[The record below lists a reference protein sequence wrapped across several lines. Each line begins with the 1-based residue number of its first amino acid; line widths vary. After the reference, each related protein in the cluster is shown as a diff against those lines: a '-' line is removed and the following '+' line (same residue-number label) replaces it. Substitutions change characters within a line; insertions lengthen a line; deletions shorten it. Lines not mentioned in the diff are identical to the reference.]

1 MPRISYFIAYLK
13 TLEFFQAELLFL
25 LLIIPVIIAFYCWK
39 KKKSQS
45 SFIVSSD
52 LPYKHSGKTW
62 KQKLN
67 FIPFALRMMVISL
80 IIIALARPQSS
91 FSHKRVDVEGI
102 DIVMALDISASMMA
116 MDFRPNRLE
125 ASKSVI
131 KTFIENRP
139 DDRIGLVVY
148 SGEAFTKCP
157 LTTDHRTLLFSLK
170 NTSFGYGMIDDGTA
184 IGDGLGTAVNRLR
197 ESKTKSKVI
206 ILLSDGVN
214 NTGYMDPISAAEIAK
229 EYGIR
234 VYTIGCGSMGQAPI
248 NIPNYGIVY
257 TNVEIDEVLLK
268 KIADETDGK
277 YFRAQNKTRLEAIYK
292 EIDKMEKTRI
302 TETQFTNKS
311 EEFFPFLL
319 LAVGLFVAEI
329 ILRYTVFRINS

>member
-1 MPRISYFIAYLK
+1 
-13 TLEFFQAELLFL
+13 
-25 LLIIPVIIAFYCWK
+25 
-39 KKKSQS
+39 
-45 SFIVSSD
+45 
-52 LPYKHSGKTW
+52 
-62 KQKLN
+62 
-67 FIPFALRMMVISL
+67 MMVISL